1 MIVSYSDESI
11 YLFNTDDA
19 PSTSLPQLQTH
30 RPTKIQR
37 LTSSSSPSDSEL
49 TESKEEEILI
59 VHPKKRFS
67 GHLNTQTVKSVNY
80 VFGDQHLISGSDD
93 GNFFIWSKNLTSSY
107 QINKGEKEEEMRE
120 GELLGIYKGDE
131 NVVNV
136 MESHPTLPFL
146 AISGIDSTIKIYSP
160 SPPLPSTSESR
171 KGLDNLI
178 NEKEMIIS
186 RNQEVLDDPRNEGGG
201 IGVGM
206 TEEETREFFLMLGR
220 RLGRIPPGLV
230 TGEGGE
236 GEEGEGEE
244 GEECVIT

>member
-1 MIVSYSDESI
+1 MS
-11 YLFNTDDA
+11 
-19 PSTSLPQLQTH
+19 
-30 RPTKIQR
+30 
-37 LTSSSSPSDSEL
+37 
-49 TESKEEEILI
+49 
-59 VHPKKRFS
+59 
-67 GHLNTQTVKSVNY
+67 
-80 VFGDQHLISGSDD
+80 
-93 GNFFIWSKNLTSSY
+93 
-107 QINKGEKEEEMRE
+107 E
-120 GELLGIYKGDE
+120 GELVGIYKGDE

-146 AISGIDSTIKIYSP
+146 AISGIDNTIKLYSP
-160 SPPLPSTSESR
+160 SPPLPLPFTSESR

-178 NEKEMIIS
+178 NEKKMIIS

-236 GEEGEGEE
+236 GEEGEGED